1 MKLCDVISYLYQA
14 YTHIHLTYYI
24 VFLKNGYMV
33 EFVAYPT
40 AWYWY
45 MSIGLA
51 AVCLGIPI
59 FLIYWIDKKKKR
71 KHDKRFKIE

>member
-1 MKLCDVISYLYQA
+1 
-14 YTHIHLTYYI
+14 
-24 VFLKNGYMV
+24 MV
-33 EFVAYPT
+33 EFGLPT

-59 FLIYWIDKKKKR
+59 FLIYWVDKKKKKSKNLAKLR
-71 KHDKRFKIE
+71 GQKKLDN

>member
-1 MKLCDVISYLYQA
+1 
-14 YTHIHLTYYI
+14 
-24 VFLKNGYMV
+24 MV

-59 FLIYWIDKKKKR
+59 FLIYWIDKKKK
-71 KHDKRFKIE
+71 KKYDKRFKIE

>member
-1 MKLCDVISYLYQA
+1 
-14 YTHIHLTYYI
+14 
-24 VFLKNGYMV
+24 MV

-59 FLIYWIDKKKKR
+59 FLIYWVDKR
-71 KHDKRFKIE
+71 KRRSKVSNGYITFSNYSEICE

>member
-1 MKLCDVISYLYQA
+1 
-14 YTHIHLTYYI
+14 
-24 VFLKNGYMV
+24 LKRVVLV
-33 EFVAYPT
+33 EFGLPT

-59 FLIYWIDKKKKR
+59 FLIYWVDKKKKR
-71 KHDKRFKIE
+71 EFDKRFKIE